1 MSSVNE
7 CILLGRVGN
16 DPEIRATSGGNRI
29 AKVSLATSRKY
40 NGNETTQWHRLTFF
54 GKLVDVVEKYVAK
67 GDQLYVRGRI
77 EYSTVGEGESKKFFT
92 DIVVNDLTL
101 IGRGRVDPTPEPA
114 KRGTGMDAELP
125 FAPLRLT
132 NPLDPHGW

>member
-77 EYSTVGEGESKKFFT
+77 EYSTTEHEGTTRYWT
-92 DIVVNDLTL
+92 DVVVQDLTL
-101 IGRGRVDPTPEPA
+101 IGRGKVDPTPEPA
-114 KRGTGMDAELP
+114 KRGTGMDADMPLP
-125 FAPLRLT
+125 F
-132 NPLDPHGW
+132 